1 MGLQVDPEM
10 YREQASERLRKGGL
24 TDGQSDALAHEF
36 AGIRTDTDELKT
48 DVSELK
54 TDVSKLKTDV
64 AEIKRDVAELKT
76 DVSELKGEMDE
87 ALGSL
92 ARIED
97 HLFADRRP
105 AGKDRA

>member
-64 AEIKRDVAELKT
+64 SNSRQTWPKSRGT
-76 DVSELKGEMDE
+76 WPNS
-87 ALGSL
+87 
-92 ARIED
+92 
-97 HLFADRRP
+97 RRTYP
-105 AGKDRA
+105 N